1 MATKNHTIDTVT
13 TMVIHVKKFL
23 QPALGIIFCS
33 NHLLKNMIGKEIKIA
48 LPNSNKLLLYM

>member
-23 QPALGIIFCS
+23 QPALGFIFCS
-33 NHLLKNMIGKEIKIA
+33 NHLLKNMIGKEMKMT
-48 LPNSNKLLLYM
+48 LPTSNKLLLYM